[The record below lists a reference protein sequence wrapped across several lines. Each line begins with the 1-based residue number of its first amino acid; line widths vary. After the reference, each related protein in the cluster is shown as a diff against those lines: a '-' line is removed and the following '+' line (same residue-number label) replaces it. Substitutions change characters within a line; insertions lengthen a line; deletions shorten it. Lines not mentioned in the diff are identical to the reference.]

1 MKEETVRYLPIPD
14 RSQVV
19 TSIQAAQGATE
30 TGSIRISSPQD
41 IVEARQKG
49 RIITQEL
56 GCSPTQATLVAT
68 AISELARNIILY
80 AEYGEISLTRIERDN
95 KTGLQIIATD
105 NGPGI
110 PNIARAMMNGFSTS
124 GGLGLGL
131 PGLKQIA
138 DSFRISS
145 TPGQGVRVELL
156 MWLADKYK
164 KP

>member
-1 MKEETVRYLPIPD
+1 MKEDTVSYLPMSEKTRI
-14 RSQVV
+14 
-19 TSIQAAQGATE
+19 AQGILASQGISECST
-30 TGSIRISSPQD
+30 IAISSAQD

-80 AEYGEISLTRIERDN
+80 AEQGEISLSRFENDKKVGI
-95 KTGLQIIATD
+95 QIIATD
-105 NGPGI
+105 DGPGI

-131 PGLKQIA
+131 PGLKHIS
-138 DSFRISS
+138 DSFKIDSK
-145 TPGQGVRVELL
+145 PGQGVRVEMV
-156 MWLADKYK
+156 MWLTQK
-164 KP
+164 